1 MSPAD
6 QTASNGFAT
15 LSGIFIF
22 LESPSKKWGWEKKGW
37 GAGGSRRGCWREKW
51 RKSSSWNAK
60 PNIPPAPPN
69 LPPPNLFLF
78 FFFLPPRRRILFSSQ
93 LYSWV
98 IVQSSANGLCQAVV
112 TLQSYW
118 QERWQVGEDYKGTL
132 HDIFWWADYSEISQ
146 ELKYITLFWN
156 SQPCQHTGQLTWA
169 AAFSPPQCCWPVH

>member
-1 MSPAD
+1 MGLGEKRVGCRGEKKRVLEGAVEK
-6 QTASNGFAT
+6 
-15 LSGIFIF
+15 IFI
-22 LESPSKKWGWEKKGW
+22 LKCQAKHPP
-37 GAGGSRRGCWREKW
+37 CPT
-51 RKSSSWNAK
+51 KSS
-60 PNIPPAPPN
+60 
-69 LPPPNLFLF
+69 F
-78 FFFLPPRRRILFSSQ
+78 FFFPPRRRILFSSQ
-93 LYSWV
+93 LYSWA